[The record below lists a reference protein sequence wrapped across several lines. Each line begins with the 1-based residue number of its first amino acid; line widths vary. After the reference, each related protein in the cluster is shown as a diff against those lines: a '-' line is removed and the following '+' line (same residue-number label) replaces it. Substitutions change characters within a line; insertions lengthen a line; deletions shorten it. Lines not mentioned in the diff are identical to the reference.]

1 MLRSAATEELNIP
14 ASLIAARGLRPC
26 AEARDLELA
35 EIGADGRE
43 HLLVPEAAAAWRH
56 MKRAAAQDN
65 IVLIIVSAYRSIAQQ
80 AAIVRRK
87 LEAGAS
93 LEQVLA
99 VSAPPG
105 FSEHHTGRAVDL
117 GTPDAGVLEAG
128 FAETAAFRWLGQRA
142 GEFCFVL
149 SYPSGNPEGYDFEP
163 WHWRY
168 QTVPPNESLD
178 PTR

>member
-1 MLRSAATEELNIP
+1 MLHSSATEALGIP

-35 EIGADGRE
+35 EISADGRE
-43 HLLVPEAAAAWRH
+43 HFLLPEAANAWRR
-56 MKRAAAQDN
+56 MKHAAAGDSV
-65 IVLIIVSAYRSIAQQ
+65 VLFIVSAYRSIERQ
-80 AAIVRRK
+80 AEIVRRK

-117 GTPDAGVLEAG
+117 GTPDAGELEAG
-128 FAETAAFRWLGQRA
+128 FARTAAFRWLEQRA
-142 GEFCFVL
+142 GDFCFVL
-149 SYPSGNPEGYDFEP
+149 SYPSGNPEGYEFEP
-163 WHWRY
+163 WHWCY
-168 QTVPPNESLD
+168 QTVPRNKSSEPA
-178 PTR
+178 P